1 LHRSS
6 FSRVS
11 EVVCAVAIAS
21 LFLIPVS
28 MRSGGDSG
36 GSLLAPS
43 AFTSVF
49 AMNVTN
55 TLMIDRPDEVV
66 QMNLTLSDS
75 SITDSTHFTVRRQS
89 GGSEVLSGPLNS
101 TVELYPSGYIHR
113 MRIAFQDS
121 FAPGE
126 RKGYIINAGE
136 KTALRGDMACSIGF
150 TAVTVTDGNVTDRR
164 TYMLTTDNS
173 INYYTTGIR
182 VYYDHTTY
190 PFEAQSGILIRVGGD
205 QLSLDQTNFQMGW
218 GTPDSLVADVNSVM
232 VSVHLSYHSPY
243 SAQWGYGA
251 TSAWLKDTDV
261 IWADLTVNFYNNN
274 SMIDAYVSKK
284 VNEKFYN
291 HNGFLMETSLL
302 LAGDGNYEYIFGTP
316 DHTRQWANTTSLN
329 WALDWHE
336 FREVE
341 VGNRSAPALG
351 DLDSDGDLDLIVG
364 SADGNLTGF
373 NNTGGPT
380 APAFTPDANLAPSGG
395 PWDANTKP
403 TLGDLDGDG
412 DLDLVVGLQNGML
425 IAFRNIGDAYTPLW
439 SRDDTLVAGVLVAA
453 TIREAAPELADLN
466 GDGNLDLLEG
476 IATGTFHYYENVGTA
491 SVPQFSLN
499 DTEFMY
505 LNEGDT
511 LKPGYFCTP
520 AITDVNRDG
529 YADFVSGTNY
539 TSFGTLVYFQNEGN
553 NSDPRFTKLYPAMFN
568 NVRGP
573 GYYTADYSA
582 PEFGDLNGDGLED
595 IVIGINNG
603 TLEFYANQ
611 GYSLPERHANTM
623 QPLSN
628 GSYRYYYDQDG
639 NDGQYV
645 IRNYSG
651 DFYGWYVV
659 SNPAANASIFRY
671 VPDFAR
677 YAYRDEY
684 SGEMYP
690 WAGGNTSYYPFIP
703 AEDGRVGRGILITR
717 AASDATA
724 GGYGYGGTYLSQ
736 TGTAGGFLQVPMT
749 AMEHRSRETLV
760 LELPYDHSAALYD
773 LIGARMMNP
782 LRIETDSD
790 ITLRSID
797 ITTDPA
803 DPGQGQDVT
812 VAANIWNVGFS
823 SASGVEVQFVDG
835 DPSTGGTKIGAT
847 QVIASI
853 PAGGVSIAS
862 VVWNT
867 AGIIGPRAIFV
878 AIDRSDTV
886 KEMDEDNNVASR
898 TFYVTATRRTWSGE
912 AMISDSTYNDMDPDL
927 VTDANGNIWVAWHT
941 FVAKDDFDIFAK
953 TFNGTGWTGV
963 QNLASGMKRTSAP
976 ALAATPNGD
985 VWLIFSSNI
994 VEYDK
999 FITTKNGIYYWS
1011 QKFDLWAM
1019 NYSHGAWQA
1028 PQRFSQAVEKN
1039 NADQAPRA
1047 AVTPDGTLWT
1057 AFRHTYFDLYSHGQQ
1072 MYNIPYQDMNIS
1084 ARSFNGTAW
1093 SSEQIVD
1100 NRAGNQGWWGG
1111 ASLAVSPSGT
1121 LWAFY
1126 EAELSQTQFEIYYST
1141 NNGSGWTTP
1150 ARLTNN
1156 PGQDVRPVA
1165 TFDSRG
1171 NLIVVWESDRDGEK
1185 DLYVK
1190 YYNGTSWSSDSRL
1203 TTDLGEDMKPAI
1215 TTDGSGSVLVAWES
1229 DRTGNKD
1236 IFMKAFDGVAWT
1248 PDLQVTTDAHSD
1260 EQVRITGSRSGGAML
1275 VWETDRNGY
1284 GDKDIYAKI
1293 LQMPPPK
1300 LRTELSG
1307 VLYGDVKLTWNFS
1320 ADDWMSRLVT
1330 GYTVMCGEVYDRSGA
1345 SYAKIADTPANVN
1358 SLAILGRGQGD
1369 PRNIFCEV
1377 IANTPFGSTLP
1388 SNQQGAY
1395 KITLTG
1401 HNLISIPLLIED
1413 PAVTSALATLT
1424 NIPSNFTYMRYY
1436 DELDAVSPWK
1446 IFSMIGPRDSLGLS
1460 NDMGL
1465 WVGGSG
1471 SGQLTV
1477 TGTVPDGYT
1486 IRLKAGWNLVGYP
1499 SLTPRTV
1506 SDALAGLPI
1515 VRIEGEDSTTP
1526 PYNLRVLGGG
1536 DVMYP
1541 GRGYWIYVS
1550 SDSTWLLGG

>member
-1 LHRSS
+1 
-6 FSRVS
+6 
-11 EVVCAVAIAS
+11 
-21 LFLIPVS
+21 
-28 MRSGGDSG
+28 MRSGADSG
-36 GSLLAPS
+36 GTVPTPAASS
-43 AFTSVF
+43 FVF
-49 AMNVTN
+49 ALNVTN
-55 TLMIDRPDEVV
+55 TLAIDRPDEVI
-66 QMNLTLSDS
+66 QMNLTLPDS
-75 SITDSTHFTVRRQS
+75 TITDSTLFTVVRQS
-89 GGSEVLSGPLNS
+89 DGSEVLSGPLNS

-126 RKGYIINAGE
+126 RKGYIIKAGE
-136 KTALRGDMACSIGF
+136 KTTLKGDMACSIGF

-316 DHTRQWANTTSLN
+316 DHTRQWANTRALN
-329 WALDWHE
+329 WTLEWRE
-336 FREVE
+336 FKGIA
-341 VGNRSAPALG
+341 VGNRSAPSLG
-351 DLDSDGDLDLIVG
+351 DLDNDSDLDLIVG

-373 NNTGGPT
+373 NNTGGPVS
-380 APAFTPDANLAPSGG
+380 PAFTRDLNFTPLGG
-395 PWDANTKP
+395 PWDSNTKP
-403 TLGDLDGDG
+403 TMGDLDGDR
-412 DLDLVVGLQNGML
+412 DLDLVVGLRNGTL
-425 IAFRNIGDAYTPLW
+425 IAFRNVGNASMPAW
-439 SRDDTLVAGVLVAA
+439 SRDDALLAGVLLEANA
-453 TIREAAPELADLN
+453 QDAAPELADLN
-466 GDGNLDLLEG
+466 ADGTLDLLIG
-476 IATGTFHYYENVGTA
+476 VASGNFRYYENIGTA
-491 SVPQFSLN
+491 LVPQFSL
-499 DTEFMY
+499 DDVTFSY

-511 LKPGYFCTP
+511 LKPGYYCTP
-520 AITDVNRDG
+520 AIADVNRDG
-529 YADFVSGTNY
+529 NVDIVSGTNY
-539 TSFGTLVYFQNEGN
+539 TTFGTLVYFENEGN
-553 NSDPRFTKLYPAMFN
+553 NSAPRFTKLYPAMFS

-573 GYYTADYSA
+573 GYFSADYSA
-582 PEFGDLNGDGLED
+582 PEFGDLNGDGLYD
-595 IVIGINNG
+595 IAIGINNG
-603 TLEFYANQ
+603 TLEFYD
-611 GYSLPERHANTM
+611 GSREHPGKPGFLWWERHANTM
-623 QPLSN
+623 QPLQN
-628 GSYRYYYDQDG
+628 GSYRFYYDQDG

-645 IRNYSG
+645 IRNYSD

-659 SNPAANASIFRY
+659 SNPTANASIFRY

-703 AEDGRVGRGILITR
+703 SEDGRIGRGMLVTR
-717 AASDATA
+717 VARDVNA
-724 GGYGYGGTYLSQ
+724 GAYGYGGTYLSQ

-749 AMEHRSRETLV
+749 PMDIKSRETLV
-760 LELPYDHSAALYD
+760 MELPYDHSAVLYD
-773 LIGARMMNP
+773 SIAAKMMNP
-782 LRIETDSD
+782 LRIETDAD
-790 ITLRSID
+790 LTLRSID
-797 ITTDPA
+797 ITTNPA

-812 VAANIWNVGFS
+812 IAAEIWNVGFS
-823 SASGVEVQFVDG
+823 PTSSVNVEFFDG
-835 DPSTGGTKIGAT
+835 DPSAGGTKIGMT

-853 PAGGVSIAS
+853 PAGGVRTAS

-867 AGIIGPRAIFV
+867 AGKVGSRAIFV
-878 AIDRSDTV
+878 AIDRSDTI
-886 KEMDEDNNVASR
+886 KEMDEDNNIASR
-898 TFYVTATRRTWSGE
+898 TFDITATRRTWSGE
-912 AMISDSTYNDMDPDL
+912 VMISDSTYNDMDPDL
-927 VTDANGNIWVAWHT
+927 VTDANGDIWVAWHT
-941 FVAKDDFDIFAK
+941 FVTKDDFDMFAK
-953 TFNGTGWTGV
+953 TFDGTGWTAV
-963 QNLASGMKRTSAP
+963 QHLASGMKRTSGP

-1019 NYSHGAWQA
+1019 NYSLGGWQA
-1028 PQRFSQAVEKN
+1028 PQRISQAVEKD
-1039 NADQAPRA
+1039 NADQAPRV

-1057 AFRHTYFDLYSHGQQ
+1057 AFRHTHFDLYSHGQQ
-1072 MYNIPYQDMNIS
+1072 MWNIPYQDMNIS

-1093 SSEQIVD
+1093 SGEQIVD

-1150 ARLTNN
+1150 TRLTNS

-1171 NLIVVWESDRDGEK
+1171 SLVVVWEGDRDGGK

-1190 YYNGTSWSSDSRL
+1190 YRNGTSWSSDLRL
-1203 TTDLGEDMKPAI
+1203 TSDPGEDMKPAI
-1215 TTDGSGSVLVAWES
+1215 TTDGTGSVLVAWES
-1229 DRTGNKD
+1229 DRAGNKD
-1236 IFMKAFDGVAWT
+1236 IFMKAFDGASWT

-1260 EQVRITGSRSGGAML
+1260 AQVRIAGSLNGGAML

-1284 GDKDIYAKI
+1284 GDLDIYGKI
-1293 LQMPPPK
+1293 LQMPPPQ
-1300 LRTELSG
+1300 LSSRLEG
-1307 VLYGDVKLTWNFS
+1307 VGYKDVRFTWSFTV
-1320 ADDWMSRLVT
+1320 DDWLSRVVT
-1330 GYTVMCGEVYDRSGA
+1330 GYTVMCGDVYDRYGVG
-1345 SYAKIADTPANVN
+1345 YVRVADTPATVT
-1358 SLAILGRGQGD
+1358 SLLIPGRGQGD
-1369 PRNIFCEV
+1369 PTNLFCEV
-1377 IANTPFGSTLP
+1377 IAMTPFGATLP
-1388 SNQQGAY
+1388 SNQRGVF
-1395 KITLTG
+1395 KIALTG
-1401 HNLISIPLLIED
+1401 HNLISIPLLLDDTD
-1413 PAVTSALATLT
+1413 PSAVLATLT
-1424 NIPSNFTYMRYY
+1424 DIPSNFTYARSY
-1436 DELDAVSPWK
+1436 DPLDAVSPWK
-1446 IFSMIGPRDSLGLS
+1446 TFALNGPRVVADVTVE
-1460 NDMGL
+1460 MGL
-1465 WVGGSG
+1465 WIGASG
-1471 SGQLTV
+1471 PAQLTV
-1477 TGTVPDGYT
+1477 TGTVPDGYS
-1486 IRLKAGWNLVGYP
+1486 IGLKAGWNLVGYP
-1499 SLTPRTV
+1499 SMTPRQI
-1506 SDALAGLPI
+1506 SDALAGLP
-1515 VRIEGEDSTTP
+1515 VSRVETEDSMCP
-1526 PYNLRVLGGG
+1526 PYNLKVLGGN
-1536 DVMYP
+1536 DMMSP

-1550 SDSTWLLGG
+1550 SDATWLLGG

>member
-1 LHRSS
+1 MPAASS
-6 FSRVS
+6 
-11 EVVCAVAIAS
+11 
-21 LFLIPVS
+21 
-28 MRSGGDSG
+28 
-36 GSLLAPS
+36 
-43 AFTSVF
+43 SVF
-49 AMNVTN
+49 ALNVTN
-55 TLMIDRPDEVV
+55 TLTIDRPDEVI
-66 QMNLTLSDS
+66 QMNLTLPDS
-75 SITDSTHFTVRRQS
+75 TITDSTHFTVRRQS
-89 GGSEVLSGPLNS
+89 DGSEVLSGPLNS

-126 RKGYIINAGE
+126 RKGYFINAGE
-136 KTALRGDMACSIGF
+136 KTALKGDMTCSIGF

-190 PFEAQSGILIRVGGD
+190 PYEAQSGILVRVGGD

-218 GTPDSLVADVNSVM
+218 GTPDSLVADVNSAM

-251 TSAWLKDTDV
+251 TSSWLKDTDV

-380 APAFTPDANLAPSGG
+380 NPAFTRDLNLTPTGG

-412 DLDLVVGLQNGML
+412 DLDLVVGLQNGSL
-425 IAFRNIGDAYTPLW
+425 IAFRNTGNAFMPAWT
-439 SRDDTLVAGVLVAA
+439 RDDTLLTGVLAA
-453 TIREAAPELADLN
+453 ANVQEAAPELAGLN
-466 GDGNLDLLEG
+466 GDGTLDLLIGFASG
-476 IATGTFHYYENVGTA
+476 IFHYYKNVGTA
-491 SVPQFSLN
+491 AFPQFSL
-499 DTEFMY
+499 DDLTFSY
-505 LNEGDT
+505 LNHGNT
-511 LKPGYFCTP
+511 LKLGYYCTP
-520 AITDVNRDG
+520 AIADVNRDG
-529 YADFVSGTNY
+529 NVDFVSGTNY

-553 NSDPRFTKLYPAMFN
+553 NSEPRFTKLYPAMFN

-573 GYYTADYSA
+573 GYYDADYSA

-595 IVIGINNG
+595 IAIGINNG

-623 QPLSN
+623 QPLQN

-645 IRNYSG
+645 IRNYSS

-659 SNPAANASIFRY
+659 SNPSANASIFRY

-703 AEDGRVGRGILITR
+703 GEDGRIGRGMLVTR
-717 AASDATA
+717 AATDATA

-749 AMEHRSRETLV
+749 AMDHRSRETLV

-773 LIGARMMNP
+773 SIAAKMKNP
-782 LRIETDSD
+782 LILDSD
-790 ITLRSID
+790 PDLTLRPID
-797 ITTDPA
+797 ITTDPS
-803 DPGQGQDVT
+803 DPGQGQDVW
-812 VAANIWNVGFS
+812 VLANVWNTGFKT
-823 SASGVEVQFVDG
+823 ASNVQVEFFDG
-835 DPSTGGTKIGAT
+835 DPSAGGTKIDT
-847 QVIASI
+847 TYVIPSI
-853 PAGGVSIAS
+853 PAGSVYSAS
-862 VVWNT
+862 ALWSTV
-867 AGIIGPRAIFV
+867 GISGARTIFV
-878 AIDRSDTV
+878 AVDRGNTV
-886 KEMDEDNNVASR
+886 AETDEDNNVASR
-898 TFYVTATRRTWSGE
+898 TFQITATRRAWSGDWILSE
-912 AMISDSTYNDMDPDL
+912 STYNDMDPDL
-927 VTDANGNIWVAWHT
+927 VTDANGDIWVAWHT
-941 FVAKDDFDIFAK
+941 FVRKDDFDMFARVYDGN
-953 TFNGTGWTGV
+953 TMSGV
-963 QNLASGMKRTSAP
+963 QQLTSGMKRTSAP
-976 ALAATPNGD
+976 ALAAMPNGD
-985 VWLIFSSNI
+985 VQLIFSSNI

-1011 QKFDLWAM
+1011 QKFDLWAL
-1019 NYSHGAWQA
+1019 NHSSGGWQA
-1028 PQRFSQAVEKN
+1028 PYRFSQAVEKD
-1039 NADQAPRA
+1039 NADQAPRV
-1047 AVTPDGTLWT
+1047 AVAQDGTLWT
-1057 AFRHTYFDLYSHGQQ
+1057 AFRHTHFDLYSHGQQ

-1084 ARSFNGTAW
+1084 ARSFNGTSW
-1093 SSEQIVD
+1093 SGEQVVD

-1111 ASLAVSPSGT
+1111 AYLTVSPSGT
-1121 LWAFY
+1121 IWAFY
-1126 EAELSQTQFEIYYST
+1126 ESELSQTQFEIYYSK
-1141 NNGSGWTTP
+1141 NNGSGWSAP

-1171 NLIVVWESDRDGEK
+1171 SLIVVWESDRDGEK

-1190 YYNGTSWSSDSRL
+1190 YLNGTSWSNDIRL
-1203 TTDLGEDMKPAI
+1203 TTEPGEDMKPAI
-1215 TTDGSGSVLVAWES
+1215 STDGTGNVLMAWES

-1236 IFMKAFDGVAWT
+1236 IFLKVFDGAAWT
-1248 PDLQVTTDAHSD
+1248 PDLQVTKDARSD
-1260 EQVRITGSRSGGAML
+1260 EQVKIAGTGSGGAML
-1275 VWETDRNGY
+1275 VWESDRNGY
-1284 GDKDIYAKI
+1284 GDKDIIAKV
-1293 LQMPPPK
+1293 LQLPPPTLK
-1300 LRTELSG
+1300 AELSG
-1307 VLYGDVKLTWNFS
+1307 ALYEDVKLTWS
-1320 ADDWMSRLVT
+1320 YPVHDWSTNLVN
-1330 GYTVMCGEVYDRSGA
+1330 GYTVMCGDVYDRSGVG
-1345 SYAKIADTPANVN
+1345 YVNVADTPASVR
-1358 SLAILGRGQGD
+1358 SLTLAGRGQGD
-1369 PRNIFCEV
+1369 PRNVFCYV
-1377 IANTPFGSTLP
+1377 IAHTPFASTAP

-1395 KITLTG
+1395 KIALTG

-1413 PAVTSALATLT
+1413 PAVTSVLATLT

-1446 IFSMIGPRDSLGLS
+1446 IFSMIGPRDSVGIG

-1465 WVGGSG
+1465 WIGSSG
-1471 SGQLTV
+1471 PGQLTV
-1477 TGTVPDGYT
+1477 TGTVPNGYT
-1486 IRLKAGWNLVGYP
+1486 IMLKAGWNLVGYS

-1506 SDALAGLPI
+1506 SDALAGLPV
-1515 VRIEGEDSTTP
+1515 VRIEGEDPAAP
-1526 PYNLRVLGGG
+1526 PYNLKVLGG
-1536 DVMYP
+1536 DDMMSP

-1550 SDSTWLLGG
+1550 SDATWLLGG